1 PAMKRVLIAT
11 AVTGLILSVGCVI
24 RTEHQI
30 TAHVTLDIRHI
41 EKQADAVLDYMEGKT
56 DVIPELAAPGAAPSS
71 HLRGVLEWAAP
82 IRPAYAEELKTESAR
97 YRQILKKIN
106 ERSGKI
112 NELKVQ
118 GCLGETNRGYLA
130 LRDCAAL
137 QDAEKKNEIQKLMAE
152 ENDDRKAFYSE
163 VARLNSDNKKV
174 TVGYVERVY
183 AGKRLE
189 RAESGHVFQLP
200 PANQD
205 EPAAY
210 TFEAFKATPL
220 GQRLGAVCV
229 ADAWVIIP

>member
-1 PAMKRVLIAT
+1 
-11 AVTGLILSVGCVI
+11 
-24 RTEHQI
+24 
-30 TAHVTLDIRHI
+30 
-41 EKQADAVLDYMEGKT
+41 
-56 DVIPELAAPGAAPSS
+56 
-71 HLRGVLEWAAP
+71 
-82 IRPAYAEELKTESAR
+82 
-97 YRQILKKIN
+97 
-106 ERSGKI
+106 
-112 NELKVQ
+112 
-118 GCLGETNRGYLA
+118 NRGYLA